1 MNLNNWRNWGTNL
14 MIRFG
19 FRDQYAHAFIEQDYF
34 VEDTEEEVDL
44 APTVFELRIGRNWYK
59 PWKWYEPPR
68 RSAPS
73 QPSVDVEKV
82 KREAVAE
89 AAKAA
94 KVVQQKNEAAMAKRD
109 AEIKALKDA
118 ETKRVAEAAKAA
130 AKAAAARQDKLTTS
144 ASALKI
150 GGARSTTSAK
160 GKKEKRKMGTGKTT
174 KELDKPTVL
183 NPAGQG
189 SGSYGGVPV
198 L

>member
-19 FRDQYAHAFIEQDYF
+19 FRDQFAQAFAEQDYF
-34 VEDTEEEVDL
+34 VEDTEEEVSL
-44 APTVFELRIGRNWYK
+44 APTFFELRIGKNWYK
-59 PWKWYEPPR
+59 PWKWGGGGSKRSSPP
-68 RSAPS
+68 A
-73 QPSVDVEKV
+73 VDVEKI

-89 AAKAA
+89 AK
-94 KVVQQKNEAAMAKRD
+94 
-109 AEIKALKDA
+109 
-118 ETKRVAEAAKAA
+118 
-130 AKAAAARQDKLTTS
+130 KAAAARQDKLTTS

-189 SGSYGGVPV
+189 GGSYGGVPV

>member
-1 MNLNNWRNWGTNL
+1 MNLNNWRNWGTNAL
-14 MIRFG
+14 IRLG
-19 FRDQYAHAFIEQDYF
+19 FRDQYAHAFAEQDYF
-34 VEDTEEEVDL
+34 VEDTEEEVSL
-44 APTVFELRIGRNWYK
+44 APTFFELRIGKNWYK
-59 PWKWYEPPR
+59 PHKWFGGEKQSPP
-68 RSAPS
+68 PK
-73 QPSVDVEKV
+73 PIDLEKV

-94 KVVQQKNEAAMAKRD
+94 KIVQQKNEEAMAKRD
-109 AEIKALKDA
+109 AEIKAMKDA
-118 ETKRVAEAAKAA
+118 ET
-130 AKAAAARQDKLTTS
+130 ARQAQRQSKLTSS
-144 ASALKI
+144 ASALTI

-189 SGSYGGVPV
+189 GGSYGGVPV